1 MAQPPL
7 HQDKSGKEGG
17 SNMESILYALAI
29 GSFICAG
36 VSAVASAVIYKK
48 LGVHDA
54 INFLRNKKVGSTSR
68 SMSKKKPGKGAAAGG
83 DGAAAHVPRTTNPT
97 QDVVK
102 SGDAAGA
109 GSNGA
114 GSGAAGA
121 GSNGAGSGGIG
132 DAGAAGAA
140 GGAGAVSG
148 AGDAHDSADLPTD
161 IIEGNKNESD
171 TNKLFQKG
179 TPVGEVIA
187 PAEERAGSTDVKGAG
202 AGSSVSDAKGAAGGE
217 AAAAATA
224 SDVQASAGAAET
236 SAGATGVGA
245 EGAAASGLFAET
257 EKPTSI
263 LREDDAERPTS
274 LLSEDDAERPTSLLQ
289 QDEAERPT
297 SLLSGEETERP
308 TSLLVEDSDAERP
321 TSVLTES
328 DSERPTSV
336 LSKNEIVTGN
346 VLDEESEVKFRFNIT
361 HSEISVNTQERI

>member
-83 DGAAAHVPRTTNPT
+83 SGAAVHVPRTTNPT

-102 SGDAAGA
+102 SGGAAGAGA

-114 GSGAAGA
+114 GSK
-121 GSNGAGSGGIG
+121 GAGSGGIG
-132 DAGAAGAA
+132 DAG
-140 GGAGAVSG
+140 GAGAVGG
-148 AGDAHDSADLPTD
+148 ADDAHDSADLPTD

-202 AGSSVSDAKGAAGGE
+202 AGSSVSDAEGAAGGE

-224 SDVQASAGAAET
+224 SDVQASAGVAET

-308 TSLLVEDSDAERP
+308 TSLLAEDSDAERP

>member
-68 SMSKKKPGKGAAAGG
+68 SMSKKKPGKGAAVGG
-83 DGAAAHVPRTTNPT
+83 SGGAVHVPRTTNPT

-102 SGDAAGA
+102 SGGAAGAGA

-114 GSGAAGA
+114 GSK
-121 GSNGAGSGGIG
+121 GAGSGGIG
-132 DAGAAGAA
+132 DAGGAGAA
-140 GGAGAVSG
+140 GGAG
-148 AGDAHDSADLPTD
+148 DARDSADLPTD

-202 AGSSVSDAKGAAGGE
+202 AGSSVSDAEGAAGGE

-224 SDVQASAGAAET
+224 SDVQASAGVAET

-308 TSLLVEDSDAERP
+308 TSLLAEDSDAERP

>member
-102 SGDAAGA
+102 SGD
-109 GSNGA
+109 
-114 GSGAAGA
+114 AAGA

-308 TSLLVEDSDAERP
+308 TSLLAEDSDAERP

>member
-83 DGAAAHVPRTTNPT
+83 DGGAAHVPRTTNPT

-102 SGDAAGA
+102 SG
-109 GSNGA
+109 
-114 GSGAAGA
+114 GAAGA

-187 PAEERAGSTDVKGAG
+187 PAEERAGSTDVKGTG
-202 AGSSVSDAKGAAGGE
+202 AGSSVSDAEGAAGGE

>member
-102 SGDAAGA
+102 SGD
-109 GSNGA
+109 
-114 GSGAAGA
+114 AAGA

-236 SAGATGVGA
+236 SASATGAGA

-308 TSLLVEDSDAERP
+308 TSLLAEDSDAEHP

-328 DSERPTSV
+328 DSERPTSM